1 MPFGKAFETAI
12 RRPSTTRLV
21 SFARAASAN
30 KSPFAPPE
38 DEAGPLSKKEEL
50 RQRQEAIGAM
60 MREQTL
66 REVEQATEAR
76 HGSDT
81 PSLDE
86 AVKNLVDNKGVGA
99 NYDLDREEW
108 GGPKGAEPT
117 RFGDWEVKGRIS
129 DF

>member
-1 MPFGKAFETAI
+1 MLAN
-12 RRPSTTRLV
+12 RVRSLPSTRLV
-21 SFARAASAN
+21 SLARAASTK

-38 DEAGPLSKKEEL
+38 AEAGSLTKKEEL
-50 RQRQEAIGAM
+50 KQRQEAIGAM

-66 REVEQATEAR
+66 LEVEQATEAR
-76 HGSDT
+76 HGSET

-99 NYDLDREEW
+99 NYDTDREEW

>member
-1 MPFGKAFETAI
+1 MLGNRA
-12 RRPSTTRLV
+12 RSLPSTRLV
-21 SFARAASAN
+21 SLARASSAK

-38 DEAGPLSKKEEL
+38 AEAEAGSLSKKEEL
-50 RQRQEAIGAM
+50 KQRQEAIGAM

-76 HGSDT
+76 HGSET